1 LKYARISLGL
11 FLCLAFLFTLSQSAS
26 TEKTVLTHTVNKGD
40 TLWSICER
48 YYSDPY
54 LWPELWE
61 MNKFITNP
69 HWLKPGDVITLLEQ
83 EQAEPTPI
91 KEGVPPQEVE
101 PMEMAKKPVKPKKPM
116 GINVSNL
123 TNMEA
128 LGFLRQNP
136 FEPWGRIFDFE
147 TEKVLA
153 GEGDVVYV
161 KMHKQD
167 IRAGDA
173 FTIYNISP
181 LIKHPLT
188 EKEWGYIH
196 TFKGVLLIEGVKEDY
211 YVARIRDSFRAIN
224 KDDLLMPYHSVSPC
238 VLPIPYQGNIT
249 AHVIASKD
257 NLTIHGQYSVV
268 YIDMGFKKGVRRGNI
283 FKAIEERESRPDPK
297 NEETVSLPPAVIGK
311 ILILATTER
320 TAAGV
325 VFESSKDFAN
335 GVKVQPVTWREEF
348 SALSNLP
355 TCPFE

>member
-136 FEPWGRIFDFE
+136 FGPWGRIFDFE
-147 TEKVLA
+147 SEKVLA
-153 GEGDVVYV
+153 GEDDIVYV
-161 KMHKQD
+161 KMNKQD
-167 IRAGDA
+167 IRVGDA
-173 FTIYNISP
+173 FTIYNISH

-196 TFKGVLLIEGVKEDY
+196 TFKGVLRIEEVKEGY
-211 YVARIRDSFRAIN
+211 YVARIRDSFRTIH

-238 VLPIPYQGNIT
+238 VFPIPYRGDIT

-297 NEETVSLPPAVIGK
+297 KEEILSLPPAVLAN
-311 ILILATTER
+311 ILILATTEH
-320 TAAGV
+320 TSAGV
-325 VFESSKDFAN
+325 VFGASKDFGN
-335 GVKVQPVTWREEF
+335 GVKLIPVPWQREF
-348 SALSNLP
+348 RGLSSLP